1 LGLRF
6 SGGLWGI
13 IFHVCVLIIVLVRT
27 PALSLTL
34 DNMKRYTGFERNL
47 GRCGKASRQALS

>member
-1 LGLRF
+1 MRF
-6 SGGLWGI
+6 SGVLWGI
-13 IFHVCVLIIVLVRT
+13 IFHVCVLIIVLVRM